1 MITPWIVLALL
12 YAAFYARMTR
22 NNLLETL
29 GEDYIRTA
37 RAKGLPERTVI
48 FKHGLRASLTPIV
61 TMFGLDIALLVGGA
75 VITESVFNLQG
86 LGYLAINDALQQ
98 DLPVVLGVVLVASVA
113 VALANLVVDI
123 LYAFIDPRV
132 AIRVS
137 EQEQLLDVRG
147 LTVRFPTA
155 DGVVQAVSDVS
166 FTLSRGE
173 TLGVVG
179 ESGSGKSVSN
189 LAIMGLLNQ
198 QRTEISGEVELRGP
212 QPAEAAA
219 RRAAQD
225 PRQGHRD
232 GLPGSVRL
240 PAPDVPRRR
249 ADRRGGDRAL
259 RRRARRRHGRA
270 PSSCSTT
277 SASRTR
283 SPRSRD
289 YPHQFSGGMR
299 QRAMIAMAL
308 VHNPS
313 ILICDEP
320 TTALDVTVQAQI
332 LELIEEVKREFD
344 IGVILVTHDLGVV
357 AETANSVMVMYAGRV
372 MEYGPAAQIFER
384 PQHPYAWGLLDS
396 MPSVE
401 QRLRRSSRSKAR
413 RRRCSPRRPAARS
426 IPAAATASS
435 RARPSGRR
443 CRRPSPDAHPDA
455 CHLSWEDKQREGG
468 KRSIARL
475 GDAA

>member
-1 MITPWIVLALL
+1 MTETGLTGPGESAGAG
-12 YAAFYARMTR
+12 AASSKR
-22 NNLLETL
+22 
-29 GEDYIRTA
+29 
-37 RAKGLPERTVI
+37 
-48 FKHGLRASLTPIV
+48 
-61 TMFGLDIALLVGGA
+61 
-75 VITESVFNLQG
+75 
-86 LGYLAINDALQQ
+86 
-98 DLPVVLGVVLVASVA
+98 
-113 VALANLVVDI
+113 
-123 LYAFIDPRV
+123 
-132 AIRVS
+132 
-137 EQEQLLDVRG
+137 LLDVRG

-198 QRTEISGEVELRGP
+198 QRTAITGHVDFMGRNLLGLPPEDLRNIRGKDIAMVFQDPFACLHPMYRVGAQIAEAVTAHADVGKKAAWARAVELLGHVGIP
-212 QPAEAAA
+212 NAQS
-219 RRAAQD
+219 RA
-225 PRQGHRD
+225 
-232 GLPGSVRL
+232 
-240 PAPDVPRRR
+240 
-249 ADRRGGDRAL
+249 
-259 RRRARRRHGRA
+259 
-270 PSSCSTT
+270 
-277 SASRTR
+277 
-283 SPRSRD
+283 RD

-332 LELIEEVKREFD
+332 LELIEDVKREFD

-372 MEYGPAAQIFER
+372 MEYGPAAEIFAR

-401 QRLRRSSRSKAR
+401 KRLSALVPIEGSPPSLLAPPPGCPFHP
-413 RRRCSPRRPAARS
+413 RCRYRFEPCPTERPQLAAPAA
-426 IPAAATASS
+426 
-435 RARPSGRR
+435 G
-443 CRRPSPDAHPDA
+443 AHPDA